1 MTHCEIV
8 IEHTEYP
15 CHNPNSTVRKILQ
28 LLDSHYTGT
37 VTLNTSEYNE
47 GTDEFVPVSKVFVT
61 FGNWPLQSYSINGR
75 KPVRFRSAA
84 TADIIRKCID
94 AEGESHLYL

>member
-15 CHNPNSTVRKILQ
+15 CHNPSSTVRKILQ

-37 VTLNTSEYNE
+37 VTVIGSEFDKN
-47 GTDEFVPVSKVFVT
+47 DEERTLSKTFVQ
-61 FGNWPLQSYSINGR
+61 FGHWPFQSYTLDGR
-75 KPVRFRSAA
+75 KPIRFRSAA
-84 TADIIRKCID
+84 TADVIRKCINN
-94 AEGESHLYL
+94 EGEARLYL